1 MKKQTTTGVFGRIL
15 QRPEVHR
22 IKNHPLAIPVIASL
36 LLVGGVLA
44 GYILL
49 NGRTVRPSDSHTV
62 ILSYDEQ
69 RETLPTRAKNVKEF
83 LDRAGVAVEEG
94 DVVEPSLD
102 AEILDDNF
110 RVNVYRARPVI
121 IIDGGTKIS
130 ALSAATTPRSVATQA
145 GVTVY
150 PEDKIEM
157 DMPDNILEEGAL
169 GERVTIDRAT
179 PAMMNIYGTQV
190 SVRTHAQNVGE
201 LLKEKNVVL
210 GPDDSVQPGPEA
222 QLLAD
227 TQVFVTRSGV
237 QLITVEEEI
246 PMQTQIIEDASLSF
260 GASAVRQQG
269 SPGRKTVTYEVESV
283 NSVETSRK
291 IIQEVTI
298 QQPVTHIVARGKAVY
313 IPSDKESIMR
323 SAGIAS
329 SDFAYVNYI
338 ISRESGWNAFARN
351 TRSGAYGL
359 CQALPG
365 TKMASAGADWETNP
379 VTQLRW
385 CSGYA
390 VGRYGSWSA
399 AYNFWLANHW
409 W

>member
-1 MKKQTTTGVFGRIL
+1 MKKKSVKHGL
-15 QRPEVHR
+15 QHLLRRPEVHQIR
-22 IKNHPLAIPVIASL
+22 SHPFAIPVAITFVL
-36 LLVGGVLA
+36 VIIVLVGF
-44 GYILL
+44 ILL
-49 NGRTVRPSDSHTV
+49 NGKTIGASDSHTI

-69 RETLPTRAKNVKEF
+69 RETLPTRAKTVEEF
-83 LDRAGVAVEEG
+83 LGRAGVELHEG

-121 IIDGGTKIS
+121 IIDEENRTS
-130 ALSAATTPRSVATQA
+130 ALSAATTPRSVASQA

-150 PEDKIEM
+150 PEDNIEIEM
-157 DMPDNILEEGAL
+157 PTSILEEGAL
-169 GERVTIDRAT
+169 GEKVIIDRAT
-179 PAMMNIYGTQV
+179 PTNMNIYGTQV
-190 SVRTHAQNVGE
+190 AVRTHAKNVGE
-201 LLKEKNVVL
+201 LLAEKNVVL
-210 GPDDSVQPGPEA
+210 GADDTVQPAPETE
-222 QLLAD
+222 LTPD

-237 QLITVEEEI
+237 QLVTLEEAI
-246 PMQTQIIEDASLSF
+246 PMQTQTIEDATLSF
-260 GASAVRQQG
+260 GASAIRQQG
-269 SPGRKTVTYEVESV
+269 SAGKKTVTYEIELRNGVEV
-283 NSVETSRK
+283 GRK
-291 IIQEVTI
+291 LIQEIVV
-298 QQPVTHIVARGKAVY
+298 QQPVIHIVARGKAVY

-323 SAGIAS
+323 AAGIAS

-338 ISRESGWNAFARN
+338 IGRESGWNALAKN
-351 TRSGAYGL
+351 ARSGAFGL

-365 TKMASAGADWETNP
+365 TKMASAGADWQTNP

-390 VGRYGSWSA
+390 TGRYGSWGA